1 MQILRS
7 RWAWI
12 NNIYMGFCMSASHRL
27 VCWISA
33 AVVLSSM
40 QALAAERD
48 YMTRVL
54 RSRVEALKEA
64 YRSEATTPE
73 TYAERATVA
82 WEWVNAYARTGKSV
96 PVNITATIRPV
107 LAYPPRPQNAAGL
120 DYYLD
125 EMVLLDEEPGAIGE
139 LLADLGPFEARSHVT
154 LQQRYRVGE
163 KTIAP
168 GGGFVI
174 AGHFQPAYGT
184 YQVQDPG
191 GDNYV
196 TIASTNPA
204 VMFVPDTR
212 PLSGMHGGFRGARPV
227 LYFRVQSGILHP
239 GDVVTVTYGDTSG
252 GGRGWLMAFPST
264 DFLPVPL
271 YVDFD
276 GSGHAYALPIQP
288 IRVSGTDIAGVHG
301 FAPSVLRPGET
312 FELAVRAQDRFYN
325 RAKAP
330 IPAFNVSANDK
341 IIGQVSA
348 SDKAITVLEG
358 LSFIEPGVYRISIA
372 STDGSITGVGN
383 PILVDADAS
392 KLYWGD
398 THGHSGF
405 AEGLGTPDRFM
416 QWAKDDARLDF
427 VTHSEHDI
435 WLDDFEWQ
443 VLKDS
448 VRKYSEPGRF
458 IGYLGYEWTTNGRF
472 GGHHN
477 VLYRN
482 VDERARVPNQLYPTL
497 SKLYAGLRS
506 RFASRDVLI
515 IPHAHQAGDY
525 RQSDPELQNLVEIM
539 SQHGTFE
546 WFGRKYLE
554 HDHQVGFVAASDNHL
569 SQPGYTGVGLFA
581 QRGGLGAVLTKEG
594 SRDGIF
600 DAMKARRTYATTGVK
615 IILDVRLNNAE
626 MGERT
631 TFAKERRISGRVIG
645 TAPIDTISIVKNEVE
660 IWQQEYLEAKSGSYA
675 DEETFYVT
683 FESPSFPMHPGDNP
697 RGARGWQG
705 TLELSGAE
713 IIEFEPTD
721 FFNPESTRLD
731 RDTSNPALLHF
742 RTRSRGDASSIK
754 LKLGNIKRSA
764 KAVLKLAAVPER
776 GSPTFF
782 RPPQTPPA
790 ATVTLNFR
798 DIDQGTN
805 RQLIPIDVYVDSVTL
820 RRVIESGV
828 TDARFSFTDVGM
840 LQGDY
845 YYVRVKQADDA
856 MAWSSPIWVGRLPP
870 L

>member
-1 MQILRS
+1 MTGELR
-7 RWAWI
+7 
-12 NNIYMGFCMSASHRL
+12 
-27 VCWISA
+27 
-33 AVVLSSM
+33 
-40 QALAAERD
+40 E
-48 YMTRVL
+48 
-54 RSRVEALKEA
+54 RVEALKAA
-64 YRSEATTPE
+64 YRSEATTPD
-73 TYAERATVA
+73 TYLRRAAVA

-96 PVNITATIRPV
+96 PVNITTAIRPV
-107 LAYPPRPQNAAGL
+107 LPYAPAGRNATGL
-120 DYYLD
+120 DYYLN
-125 EMVLLDEEPGAIGE
+125 ELVLLDEEPEALGE
-139 LLADLGPFEARSHVT
+139 LSADLGPFEARSQVT
-154 LQQRYRVGE
+154 LRQHYRVGE
-163 KTIAP
+163 KAIEP

-174 AGHFQPAYGT
+174 AGHFQPGYGT
-184 YQVQDPG
+184 YQVQDPAR
-191 GDNYV
+191 DNFV
-196 TIASTNPA
+196 SIASTNPE
-204 VMFVPDTR
+204 VVFVADTR
-212 PLSGMHGGFRGARPV
+212 PLSGMHGGFRGAQPV
-227 LYFRVQSGILHP
+227 LFFKVRSGTLQP
-239 GDVVTVTYGDTSG
+239 DDVVTVTYGDTSG
-252 GGRGWLMAFPST
+252 GGGGWLMAFPST
-264 DFLPVPL
+264 DFLPVPI

-288 IRVSGTDIAGVHG
+288 IRVSGTTIAGVHG
-301 FAPSVLRPGET
+301 FAPSVVRPGET
-312 FELAVRAQDRFYN
+312 FELSVRAEDRFYN

-330 IPAFNVSANDK
+330 IPAFDVYANDK
-341 IIGQVSA
+341 IMARVPA
-348 SDKAITVLEG
+348 SDEAITVVEG
-358 LSFIEPGVYRISIA
+358 LSFNEPGVYRISII
-372 STDGSITGVGN
+372 STDGSIIGVGN

-405 AEGLGTPDRFM
+405 AEGIGTPDRFM

-448 VRKYSEPGRF
+448 VTKYSEAGRF

-482 VDERARVPNQLYPTL
+482 VDERARIPTQLYPTL

-506 RFASRDVLI
+506 SFAARDVLI

-554 HDHQVGFVAASDNHL
+554 HGHQVGFVAASDNHL
-569 SQPGYTGVGLFA
+569 SQPGYSSVGLFA
-581 QRGGLGAVLTKEG
+581 QRGGLSAVLAKEG

-600 DAMKARRTYATTGVK
+600 DAMKARRTYATTGDK

-631 TFAKERRISGRVIG
+631 AFAKERRISGRVIG
-645 TAPIDTISIVKNEVE
+645 TAPIDTISIVKNDAV
-660 IWQQEYLEAKSGSYA
+660 IWQQQYLEPNAGSYA

-705 TLELSGAE
+705 TLKLSGAN
-713 IIEFEPTD
+713 IVEFESSD
-721 FFNPESTRLD
+721 FFNPETTRLD
-731 RDTSNPALLHF
+731 RDASNPALLHF
-742 RTRSRGDASSIK
+742 MTRSRGDASSIK
-754 LKLGNIKRSA
+754 LKLSNIKRNA
-764 KAVLKLAAVPER
+764 KIVVNLQAVRER

-782 RPPQTPPA
+782 RPPQTLPA
-790 ATVTLNFR
+790 TTITLNFR
-798 DIDQGTN
+798 DIDKGEN
-805 RQLIPIDVYVDSVTL
+805 RQLIPIDVYEDSITL
-820 RRVIESGV
+820 RRVIETGV

-840 LQGDY
+840 LHGDY

-856 MAWSSPIWVGRLPP
+856 MAWSSPIWVGGLPP
-870 L
+870 R